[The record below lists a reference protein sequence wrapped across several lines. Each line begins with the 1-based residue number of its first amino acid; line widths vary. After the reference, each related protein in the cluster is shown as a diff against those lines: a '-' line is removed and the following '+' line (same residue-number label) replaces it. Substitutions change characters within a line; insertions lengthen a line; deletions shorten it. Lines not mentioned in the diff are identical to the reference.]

1 MSTLSSQPIGIFDSG
16 IGGLTVASA
25 VNKLLPHEKMIYF
38 GDTAHLP
45 YGDKSAAAIQA
56 YTIKICD
63 MLLQQKCKLILIAC
77 HSASS
82 AAYDLAKEYV
92 ASKSTVINVIEP
104 TINYLREHHASHK
117 IGLIGTRQTVNSNIY
132 LKKISE
138 LNLDIQLSA
147 LATPLL
153 APMIEE
159 GYANNHALFEILES
173 YLDHPELKNIQALLL
188 ACTHYPLLKS
198 VIKKYY
204 AEKNKNITLI
214 DPADITAQ
222 AVKGFLEHENLL
234 NKISTGGINPTPLHH
249 FYFSDYSDALVENA
263 KFFFPT
269 ALHFEHYP
277 LWE

>member
-1 MSTLSSQPIGIFDSG
+1 MKANLPIGIFDSG

-63 MLLQQKCKLILIAC
+63 MLLQQKCKVILIAC

-82 AAYDLAKEYV
+82 AAFDLAKEYV
-92 ASKSTVINVIEP
+92 ASKAKVINVIEP
-104 TINYLREHHASHK
+104 TINHLREHHAGQK
-117 IGLIGTRQTVNSNIY
+117 IGLIGTRQSVNSNIY

-138 LNLDIQLSA
+138 LNLDIELQA

-153 APMIEE
+153 VPLIEE
-159 GYANNHALFEILES
+159 GYADNKALFEILES
-173 YLDHPELKNIQALLL
+173 YLNHQELKNINALLL
-188 ACTHYPLLKS
+188 GCTHYPLLKP
-198 VIKKYY
+198 VMKKYY
-204 AEKNKNITLI
+204 GEKISLI
-214 DPADITAQ
+214 DPADITAK
-222 AVKGFLEHENLL
+222 ALKGYLEQEALL
-234 NKISTGGINPTPLHH
+234 ISESNPAHH
-249 FYFSDYSDALVENA
+249 FYFSDYSDSLVENA
-263 KFFFPT
+263 KFFFPS
-269 ALHFEHYP
+269 AIHFEHYP

>member
-1 MSTLSSQPIGIFDSG
+1 MMNASSIITSQQPIGIFDSG
-16 IGGLTVASA
+16 IGGLTVARA

-92 ASKSTVINVIEP
+92 ASKAKVINVIEP
-104 TINYLREHHASHK
+104 TINYLREHHAKQK

-132 LKKISE
+132 LKKINE
-138 LNLDIQLSA
+138 LKLDIELKA

-153 APMIEE
+153 VPLIEE
-159 GYANNHALFEILES
+159 GYADNHALFEILES
-173 YLDHPELKNIQALLL
+173 YLSQAELKNIDALLL
-188 ACTHYPLLKS
+188 GCTHYPLLKKP
-198 VIKKYY
+198 IDKYY
-204 AEKNKNITLI
+204 QEKKEKIILI
-214 DPADITAQ
+214 DPADITAK
-222 AVKGFLEHENLL
+222 AVKGFLEHEQLL
-234 NKISTGGINPTPLHH
+234 NPSPNPSHH
-249 FYFSDYSDALVENA
+249 FYFSDYSDSLVQNA

>member
-1 MSTLSSQPIGIFDSG
+1 MKANLPIGIFDSG

-63 MLLQQKCKLILIAC
+63 MLLQQHCKVILIAC

-92 ASKSTVINVIEP
+92 ASKAKVINVIEP
-104 TINYLREHHASHK
+104 TINHLREHHAGQK

-132 LKKISE
+132 LKKIND
-138 LNLDIQLSA
+138 LNLNIELSA

-153 APMIEE
+153 VPLIEE

-173 YLDHPELKNIQALLL
+173 YLNHKELENINALLL
-188 ACTHYPLLKS
+188 GCTHYPLLKP

-204 AEKNKNITLI
+204 NDKVNLI
-214 DPADITAQ
+214 DPADITAK
-222 AVKGFLEHENLL
+222 ALKGYLEQEAL
-234 NKISTGGINPTPLHH
+234 INTEPNPAHH
-249 FYFSDYSDALVENA
+249 FYFSDYSDSLVENA
-263 KFFFPT
+263 KFFFPS
-269 ALHFEHYP
+269 AIHFEHYP